1 MPNVPCE
8 SETLLDVD
16 VVVVVVVVLLLPLL
30 QHLSALTGSPLLLAA
45 GQGRRISGGVA

>member
-16 VVVVVVVVLLLPLL
+16 VVVVVLLLPLL
-30 QHLSALTGSPLLLAA
+30 QHLSALTRSPLLLAA
-45 GQGRRISGGVA
+45 GQGRRISGG

>member
-16 VVVVVVVVLLLPLL
+16 VVVVVVVLLLPLL
-30 QHLSALTGSPLLLAA
+30 QHLSALMGSPLLLAA

>member
-16 VVVVVVVVLLLPLL
+16 VVVVVVLLLPLL

>member
-16 VVVVVVVVLLLPLL
+16 VVVVVVVLLLPLL

>member
-8 SETLLDVD
+8 SETLLD